1 MSETTAV
8 AEDAVPFHEW
18 AKSRNNPAIKP
29 DVEANKAESVGDKE
43 PGQAAPG
50 DDKAADTKTAAA
62 PEEVKAA
69 DPEDEKEDDEHT
81 AEALKN
87 PGARKRLTGWARRA
101 QKLDKAEKELDAIR
115 SENARLK
122 GQLEASQPA
131 ATAPKTEAAT
141 PKPDAEAK
149 QPKPE
154 DFQSVDDYTAAL
166 VDWKVDQKL
175 AAREQKQ
182 TEQQKTDTEKARASE
197 IMEGWDAQ
205 VKAVV
210 AEPEYSDFSDVVLK
224 GGIQYPDFLA
234 AALYEVDNGAK
245 VAYQLAK
252 DPALLKEIAALS
264 PARAIAKVGRL
275 SAAFDAAPV
284 VKTEPVKTEPVKE
297 TPQPTHK
304 PQPSAAPT
312 PIRSSDTPTQTSVR
326 TAEEQTDTEWIKR
339 RNQVAGHR

>member
-1 MSETTAV
+1 MSEETQTAV
-8 AEDAVPFHEW
+8 AEETPFAVW
-18 AKSRNNPAIKP
+18 AKQRTFGA
-29 DVEANKAESVGDKE
+29 AETAGDKQDAHVGEKE

-50 DDKAADTKTAAA
+50 DDKAADTKTAVA

-101 QKLDKAEKELDAIR
+101 QKLDKAVSELEAAR
-115 SENARLK
+115 LENARLK
-122 GQLEASQPA
+122 GQLEAARPA
-131 ATAPKTEAAT
+131 ATVPKTEAAA

-175 AAREQKQ
+175 AARDQKQ
-182 TEQQKTDTEKARASE
+182 TDQQKTDTEKARASE
-197 IMEGWDAQ
+197 IMQGWDAQ
-205 VKAVV
+205 VKAVA
-210 AEPEYSDFSDVVLK
+210 AEPEYTDFSDVVLK

-234 AALYEVDNGAK
+234 QALYEVDNGAK

-252 DPALLKEIAALS
+252 DPQLLKDIAALS

-284 VKTEPVKTEPVKE
+284 AKTEPVKTEPVKE
-297 TPQPTHK
+297 TPQPTPK
-304 PQPSAAPT
+304 PQQSAAPT
-312 PIRSSDTPTQTSVR
+312 PIRASDTPTQTSVKA
-326 TAEEQTDTEWIKR
+326 AEEQSDSEWIR
-339 RNQVAGHR
+339 QRNQRVGHR

>member
-1 MSETTAV
+1 MSEQTTAV
-8 AEDAVPFHEW
+8 AEEVPFAEW
-18 AKSRNNPAIKP
+18 AKSRTFGAGEPAGDKKDAP
-29 DVEANKAESVGDKE
+29 VGDKE

-50 DDKAADTKTAAA
+50 DDKAADTKTAVA

-69 DPEDEKEDDEHT
+69 DPDDEKEDDEHT

-115 SENARLK
+115 LENARLK

-131 ATAPKTEAAT
+131 ATAPKTEVE
-141 PKPDAEAK
+141 PKQDAEAK

-175 AAREQKQ
+175 AARDQKQ
-182 TEQQKTDTEKARASE
+182 TDQQKTDTEKARASE
-197 IMEGWDAQ
+197 IMQGWDAQ
-205 VKAVV
+205 VKAVA
-210 AEPEYSDFSDVVLK
+210 AEPEYTDFSDVVLK

-252 DPALLKEIAALS
+252 DPQLLKEIAALS
-264 PARAIAKVGRL
+264 PAKAIAKVGRL

-297 TPQPTHK
+297 TPQPTPK
-304 PQPSAAPT
+304 PQQSAAPT
-312 PIRSSDTPTQTSVR
+312 PIRASDTPTQTSVR
-326 TAEEQTDTEWIKR
+326 AAEEMSTAEWIR
-339 RNQVAGHR
+339 QRNQRVGVRS